1 MFVMPGNKETVKLNK
16 VLSRIEAQAEFG
28 LTREQ
33 VRDRL
38 ENGYSNIK
46 PDSAEKTVG
55 QVFKDNLFTYF
66 NMVFAVLA
74 LCIIAVGA
82 YKELLFLPI
91 IIANITIGI
100 VQELRSRRAL
110 SKLTFISTPK
120 ATVIRG
126 GERMAVP
133 SDETV
138 LDDIAV
144 FLPGSQIYADAIVL
158 SGECQVNEA
167 LVTGESD
174 DISKIAGDT
183 LLSGSFVVSGEC
195 VARLDKVGR
204 DSFVSKLTSE
214 AKKTGAKRSHGMVR
228 SLSRLVTTIAIVIL
242 PLGLIMFL
250 RQAYNLGLGVTES
263 VVSTVAALVGMIPEG
278 LYLLVS
284 VALTVSVM
292 RLAQRRTL
300 VHEMGCVELLARV
313 DVLCVDKTGTI
324 TENKMDVKGTA
335 LLCEDRFNSED
346 IDMIMTDYA
355 GNMPADNDT
364 MAALHVYF
372 KDPPK
377 RRARRTAPFS
387 SSLKYSGVSFHDDES
402 YLLGAPEKIL
412 LSEYARYKDE
422 IEKHSAMGYRVLLL
436 ALYDGDISRRVDENL
451 VMPLAL
457 VLLSNRVRAQ
467 APGTFKYFARQGVKI
482 MVISGDNPVTV
493 SQIAREAGI
502 EGAERY
508 VDAAEL
514 VTDRK
519 IRRAVDDYIVFGR
532 VTPDQKRRL
541 VRALKAAGHTVA
553 MTGDGVNDVLAL
565 KDANCSIAM
574 ASGSEVASQVSDI
587 VLLDSDFSAMPTVVM
602 EGRRVINNIERSA
615 ALFLTKNIFSFLLAI
630 ITMSLAM
637 PYPLAPSQLAL
648 FNGLLIGI
656 PSFVLAL
663 EPNKNIV
670 RGRFLVNVVLSALP
684 AGLTDFFA
692 LWVLVHISVQLGIPA
707 EQMST
712 MALIIIGFIG
722 FLMLYKLGRPLN
734 SIRTAL
740 IVSMVVCFA
749 GGGFIFSGIFTL
761 SPLSMANVWITMAFC
776 ASAIPVMLFLTVVIS
791 LITGKGSGLRVVKSE
806 EHISMNNNV

>member
-1 MFVMPGNKETVKLNK
+1 MPGKTEPVKLNR
-16 VLSRIEAQAEFG
+16 VLSRIEVQAERG

-38 ENGYSNIK
+38 ENGYANSR

-66 NMVFAVLA
+66 NLVFVVLA
-74 LCIIAVGA
+74 ACIIAVGA
-82 YKELLFLPI
+82 YKELMFMSI
-91 IIANITIGI
+91 IITNCIIGI
-100 VQELRSRRAL
+100 VQELRSRRML

-120 ATVIRG
+120 ATVIRDG
-126 GERMAVP
+126 QRVSVP

-138 LDDIAV
+138 LDDIAL
-144 FLPGSQIYADAIVL
+144 FSPGTQIYADAIVL

-174 DISKIAGDT
+174 DISKVAGDT

-195 VARLDKVGR
+195 LARLDKVGR
-204 DSFVSKLTSE
+204 DSFVSKLTLE
-214 AKKTGAKRSHGMVR
+214 AKKTGVKRRLGMMR
-228 SLSRLVTTIAIVIL
+228 ALTLLVTTIGIIIL
-242 PLGLIMFL
+242 PLGAIMFA
-250 RQAYNLGLGVTES
+250 RQTLQLGLGVTEA
-263 VVSTVAALVGMIPEG
+263 VVSTVAALIGMIPEG

-324 TENKMDVKGTA
+324 TETQMDVKGTA

-346 IDMIMTDYA
+346 IEMILTDYT
-355 GNMPADNDT
+355 GNMPADNET
-364 MAALHVYF
+364 MIALRAYF
-372 KDPPK
+372 SNPPR
-377 RRARRTAPFS
+377 RRARSVAPFS
-387 SSLKYSGVSFHDDES
+387 SSVKYSGVSFHDDES
-402 YLLGAPEKIL
+402 YLLGAPERIL
-412 LSEYARYKDE
+412 LSEYAKYRDE
-422 IEKHSAMGYRVLLL
+422 IERHSAMGYRVLLL
-436 ALYDGDISRRVDENL
+436 ALYDGNINAKIDERL

-457 VLLSNRVRAQ
+457 ILLSNRVREQ
-467 APGTFKYFARQGVKI
+467 APATFAYFARQGVKI

-493 SQIAREAGI
+493 SQIASEAGI

-514 VTDRK
+514 TTDRK

-532 VTPDQKRRL
+532 VTPDQKRKL

-587 VLLDSDFSAMPTVVM
+587 VLLDSDFSAMPAVVM

-630 ITMSLAM
+630 ITMALAL
-637 PYPLAPSQLAL
+637 PYPLSPSQLAL
-648 FNGLLIGI
+648 FNGMLIGV

-663 EPNKNIV
+663 EQNKNIV
-670 RGRFLVNVVLSALP
+670 RGRFIINVVLSALP
-684 AGLTDFFA
+684 AGLTDFAA
-692 LWVLVHISVQLGIPA
+692 LWILVSVCTQRGIPS

-712 MALIIIGFIG
+712 MALIIIAFIG
-722 FLMLYKLGRPLN
+722 FLMLYKLSRPLN
-734 SIRTAL
+734 SLRTAL
-740 IVSMVVCFA
+740 IVCMVVGFTL
-749 GGGFIFSGIFTL
+749 GGVVLSGIFTL
-761 SPLSMANVWITMAFC
+761 SRLSAQSVWITIAFC
-776 ASAIPVMLFLTVVIS
+776 ASAVPVMFVFTIIFA
-791 LITGKGSGLRVVKSE
+791 LITRRSSPPARKAE
-806 EHISMNNNV
+806 QDQMDC